1 MGCCTQA
8 NSQDPKRQKD
18 KKVNTSQVQQLKQ
31 KLLAER
37 EQVPFTEETQD
48 LLRKAKAQPFN
59 CRFVG
64 LMFVH
69 NYMMF
74 LRDKSNSVIRDGT

>member
-1 MGCCTQA
+1 M
-8 NSQDPKRQKD
+8 
-18 KKVNTSQVQQLKQ
+18 
-31 KLLAER
+31 AER
-37 EQVPFTEETQD
+37 ETVPFSEETQD

-74 LRDKSNSVIRDGT
+74 LRDKTNSVIRDGT